1 MASKS
6 AKNPYWKRSELLRL
20 IVTKKRGP
28 GKVARYPDSNLDSNL
43 VLPEISSILVSS
55 IDQVSISVDP
65 CNSHNATEY
74 RLCVLSSGLSS

>member
-28 GKVARYPDSNLDSNL
+28 GKVARYPDNDSNL

-55 IDQVSISVDP
+55 IEQVSISLDP